1 MAPALAPSPQSVHNA
16 SVSIARDMT
25 FSDADRLSGQ
35 AAEAA
40 SPLEMDEDAFRAFY
54 DRTARILWAY
64 LSRMTGDP
72 QAADDL
78 LQEAYYRFIRAGA
91 RLEGEAHQRH
101 YLFRIAT
108 NLVNDRHRRRRPP
121 EEPLDEDSAAA
132 IPAQGDHAE
141 RLERRRHLQ
150 AAMSGL
156 KRRERELL
164 WLAYAE
170 GSSHQEIADILGLQP
185 SGIRVLLFRARRKL
199 AMLLGRTF
207 QGRNGGTSRGE

>member
-1 MAPALAPSPQSVHNA
+1 VQNDAVAV
-16 SVSIARDMT
+16 RDMT
-25 FSDADRLSGQ
+25 FTDAERLVRG
-35 AAEAA
+35 AEEAA

-72 QAADDL
+72 HAADDL

-91 RLEGEAHQRH
+91 RLESEAHQRH

-108 NLVNDRHRRRRPP
+108 NLVNDRYRRRPP
-121 EEPLDEDSAAA
+121 EEPLDEDTAAA
-132 IPAQGDHAE
+132 VPVAGNHAE
-141 RLERRRHLQ
+141 RIDRRRDLH

-156 KRRERELL
+156 KPRERQLL

-170 GSSHQEIADILGLQP
+170 GSTHAEIAGILGLRA

-199 AMLLGRTF
+199 ARLLGHAPHSD
-207 QGRNGGTSRGE
+207 GGTRRGE